1 MNDLR
6 TQPSARM
13 PFDRYQ
19 RYALTARVIG
29 ALATRPD
36 LRVLEVGANQHW
48 TLERFLPA
56 ARIVYLDVTFTDERD
71 RIGGFVQADAGTPPF
86 REKTFD
92 AVVALDVLEHVPRE
106 ERAAFVESLVGMAK
120 TAVVLSAPFDDAEV
134 IAEERRLNAFFRDLH
149 GVDFEW
155 LREHRQWGLP
165 PLGTTLEQIDACG
178 WSSAVVAHGNLA
190 LWARLMQAH
199 LFVNSEPEL
208 VELREVADE
217 LYNRELFARDW
228 SGPVYRHIVV
238 AAPSAD
244 QADAVRG
251 LFADTGTLDAEAL
264 LRLQAPLDRLYERGL
279 RRRANRRRAEVAA
292 AADRERERFEE
303 ADRRVAEADARVTAM
318 ADEIRERETRI
329 AALEA
334 QLLSRD
340 EESDRRSQDL
350 VALNRRL
357 EREEQL
363 RARMMRTKS
372 WRLTAPIRA
381 ADPAFRRA
389 FTLIR
394 WRVHRMRLEPVQD
407 VVVEDGELYRSTGV
421 DPQFRLRSSR
431 RWLPSGWVLVS
442 GEAHSDGPWLE
453 PKLYVDSGSRLTEE
467 ESIKVPLGRGGR
479 IRTVLRLPHRVLDL
493 RLDPL
498 SAPGTF
504 TLRDLTIRELGLVQ
518 VGAAFVRRHLLPLFR
533 DPPRLLSY
541 ARRGLTVLRTGG
553 PGAVRRRLLAL
564 EQARADYE
572 QWVTSYDTI
581 TDADRPLIERQVR
594 ELSKRPRISVLMT
607 TWETSAPWL
616 RLAIESVRRQ
626 LYPDWELCIADDAST
641 SSHVRQILSDYA
653 ARDPRIKVVFR
664 PERGH
669 IAAATNSALELA
681 TGAYVAFLDHDDELA
696 EHALYMVASE
706 IAAHPDV
713 AFLYSDEDKI
723 DELGQRFDPY
733 FKPDWN
739 PDLLLAQ
746 NYVAHLCVL
755 RTDLAREVG
764 GLRPGY
770 DGAQDWD
777 LVLRAATAVGP
788 ARIRHIPSILYHWR
802 AIAGS
807 TALASGEKQYVKE
820 AQRRTLESHFERIGT
835 DVELEPAAGIH
846 WRVRYPIPDPAPL
859 VTLII
864 PTRDGYR
871 FLHQAVESILRR
883 TRYPNFEILI
893 LDNQSTDPRTSSY
906 LRELAARPNVMVLR
920 YDAPFNFAA
929 INNFAARRAHGDI
942 LGLVNNDVEV
952 ISPEWLDEMVGH
964 ALRPEVGAVGA
975 MLYYPND
982 TIQHAG
988 VILGI
993 GGVAGHAHTYQPRGH
1008 PGQACRGL
1016 LAQDLS
1022 VVTGACMILRR
1033 GVYEEVGGFDETHL
1047 PIAFNDVDLCLR
1059 IRDRGY
1065 RIVWTPHAELY
1076 HHESASRGYEETP
1089 TQQARF
1095 EREERFMKERWGSAL
1110 KVDPAYNPNL
1120 ALDRETFALAFPP
1133 RVGKPWLPRAVREAP

>member
-1 MNDLR
+1 MNDVR
-6 TQPSARM
+6 TQASARM

-19 RYALTARVIG
+19 RYALTTRVIG
-29 ALATRPD
+29 ALATRPEV
-36 LRVLEVGANQHW
+36 RILEVGAHQHW
-48 TLERFLPA
+48 ALERFLPA
-56 ARIVYLDVTFTDERD
+56 ARIVYLDVDFTDDRD
-71 RIGGFVQADAGTPPF
+71 RLGCFVQADAGKPPF
-86 REKTFD
+86 RDGTFD
-92 AVVALDVLEHVPRE
+92 AVVALDVLEHVPPQ
-106 ERAAFVESLVGMAK
+106 ERARFVANLVAMAR

-134 IAEERRLNAFFRDLH
+134 VAEERRLNAFFRDLH

-155 LREHRQWGLP
+155 LKEHRQCGLP
-165 PLGTTLEQIDACG
+165 EIETTLADIQATG

-208 VELREVADE
+208 LELREAADE

-228 SGPVYRHIVV
+228 SKPVYRHLVV
-238 AAPSAD
+238 AAPSARE
-244 QADAVRG
+244 ADVVRG
-251 LFADTGTLDAEAL
+251 LFADVPGPDAEAL
-264 LRLQAPLDRLYERGL
+264 LRLQVPLDRLYERGL
-279 RRRANRRRAEVAA
+279 RRRAHRRRAEIAA
-292 AADRERERFEE
+292 AAERERQQTEE
-303 ADRRVAEADARVTAM
+303 SERRVADAVARVAELESDVR
-318 ADEIRERETRI
+318 AREEII
-329 AALEA
+329 AALAGE
-334 QLLSRD
+334 LSLRD
-340 EESDRRSQDL
+340 EEAERTSHDML
-350 VALNRRL
+350 ALSRRL

-363 RARMMRTKS
+363 RARITRTRS
-372 WRLTAPIRA
+372 WRLTAPLRA
-381 ADPAFRRA
+381 ADPALRRT

-394 WRVHRMRLEPVQD
+394 WRLHRMHLEPVQD
-407 VVVEDGELYRSTGV
+407 LVVEGEGYRSTGV

-442 GEAHSDGPWLE
+442 GEARSEGPWLE

-467 ESIKVPLGRGGR
+467 ESIKVPLGRGGH

-504 TLRDLTIRELGLVQ
+504 LLRDLTFRELGLLQ

-533 DPPRLLSY
+533 DPPRLLNL
-541 ARRGLTVLRTGG
+541 ARRGITVLRTGG

-581 TDADRPLIERQVR
+581 TDGDRPLIERQVR
-594 ELSKRPRISVLMT
+594 ELPKRPRISVVMT
-607 TWETSAPWL
+607 TYESSAAWL

-626 LYPDWELCIADDAST
+626 LYPDWELCIADDASRAP
-641 SSHVRQILSDYA
+641 HVRQILSDYM

-664 PERGH
+664 TERGH
-669 IAAATNSALELA
+669 IAAASNSALEIA
-681 TGAYVAFLDHDDELA
+681 TGSYVTFLDHDDELA
-696 EHALYMVASE
+696 EHALYMVAAE
-706 IAAHPDV
+706 IGAHPD
-713 AFLYSDEDKI
+713 AALFYSDEDKI
-723 DELGQRFDPY
+723 DELGQRYDPY

-755 RTDLAREVG
+755 RTDLAREIG

-777 LVLRAATAVGP
+777 LVLRAASSLEP
-788 ARIRHIPSILYHWR
+788 SRIRHIPSILYHWR
-802 AIAGS
+802 AVPGS
-807 TALASGEKQYVKE
+807 TALASGEKQYVRD
-820 AQRRTLESHFERIGT
+820 AQRRTLESHFERAGQAVQI
-835 DVELEPAAGIH
+835 EPAAGIH
-846 WRVRYPIPDPAPL
+846 WRVRYPIPDPPPL

-871 FLHQAVESILRR
+871 LLHRCVESILRR
-883 TRYPNFEILI
+883 TRYSNLEILI
-893 LDNQSTDPRTSSY
+893 LDNQSTDPRTRSY
-906 LRELAARPNVMVLR
+906 LRELAMRPDVTVLR

-929 INNFAARRAHGDI
+929 INNFAARRARGEI

-952 ISPEWLDEMVGH
+952 ISPDWLDEMVGH
-964 ALRPEVGAVGA
+964 ALRPEIGAVGA
-975 MLYYPND
+975 MLYYPNN

-1033 GVYEEVGGFDETHL
+1033 SVYEEVGGLDETHL

-1095 EREERFMKERWGSAL
+1095 EREERFMKERWGQAL

-1120 ALDRETFALAFPP
+1120 ALDRETFSLAFPP
-1133 RVGKPWLPRAVREAP
+1133 RVGKPWLPRVPARE